1 MKIKTIRNRLDN
13 AEDFD
18 RDVNAAIEEGYILKK
33 RYLSSTPR
41 DGAYRMLIA
50 ELEKDPEPYRRPLV
64 FDVTLEMDE
73 AKKQIEEIIS
83 GEVEIPIKYFSDA
96 IEHIQKIDVGD
107 WIDLRAA
114 ENVVLRSGE
123 YKLIRLGV
131 GMILPEGYEA
141 HVVPRSS
148 TFKNFGIIQANSFG
162 VIDNSYSGDADEW
175 HFPAIA
181 LRDTSIRIGDRIC
194 QFRIMRKQ
202 PPIDFLTVD
211 RLNTESRGGI
221 GSTGTR

>member
-1 MKIKTIRNRLDN
+1 MKIKTIKNRLDN

-50 ELEKDPEPYRRPLV
+50 ELEKDPEPYRRSLV

-83 GEVEIPIKYFSDA
+83 GEVEIPIKYFSDV

-181 LRDTSIRIGDRIC
+181 LTDTSIRIGDRIC

>member
-1 MKIKTIRNRLDN
+1 MKIKTIKNRLDN

>member
-1 MKIKTIRNRLDN
+1 MKIKTIKNRLDN

-41 DGAYRMLIA
+41 EGAYRMLIA

-64 FDVTLEMDE
+64 LDVTLEMDE

-83 GEVEIPIKYFSDA
+83 GEVEIPIKYFSEA
-96 IEHIQKIDVGD
+96 IDHIQKIDVGD

-114 ENVVLRSGE
+114 EDVVLRSGE

-131 GMILPEGYEA
+131 GMILPDGYEA

>member
-1 MKIKTIRNRLDN
+1 MKIKTIKNRLDN

-141 HVVPRSS
+141 HVVSRSS

>member
-1 MKIKTIRNRLDN
+1 MKIKTIKNRLDN

-148 TFKNFGIIQANSFG
+148 TLKNFGIIQANSFG

-202 PPIDFLTVD
+202 PPIDFLAVD

>member
-1 MKIKTIRNRLDN
+1 MKIKTIKNRLDN

-64 FDVTLEMDE
+64 LDVTLEMDE